1 MSLLDDTTVEVR
13 SRNRSSLNDSY
24 SLPHP
29 LSVNQTSDGGWMVRL
44 RTVIDSGRSSV
55 SEFIKSETV
64 DIPPEENGISWYAAV
79 FLVVNAALGA
89 GLLNFPQAFDQAG
102 GIVVACIVQTG
113 SVVFVIAALVILAY
127 CSDENKCATYQDVV
141 SGMCGKIARRL
152 CAAAV
157 ALYCYGTCIT
167 FLIIIGDQ
175 FERVLASWYGS
186 SFCHYW
192 YMTRNFTMIVSSV
205 VLILPFCFP
214 KRIDFLKYA
223 SSFGVLSIMYV
234 EFLVIYKFY
243 EGKHESGP
251 VKSKPDAWTDVFLVI
266 PVICFGYQCHVSCVP
281 VYSCLKNRC
290 VGVFLRTVIVAM
302 AICVLT
308 YTVAATYGYL
318 TFGSLVTSDILESY
332 DATDPVVLV
341 GLIAL
346 AIKTYTTYPILLF
359 CGRVAIDDLYLEL
372 RKISIETGMR
382 FERLR
387 RIIIA
392 MVWFVTSVFLAAVI
406 PNIGVVIQY
415 LGSLAAVFIFIFPGL
430 CLLQLALK
438 KDDIIILRKTKILI
452 AISGTFLF
460 VGSLIFGLVF
470 TQSLIENIKHKD
482 MDTIKLCH

>member
-1 MSLLDDTTVEVR
+1 MSFLDDNISEGR
-13 SRNRSSLNDSY
+13 SSRNSNLNDSF
-24 SLPHP
+24 SLPHS
-29 LSVNQTSDGGWMVRL
+29 LDNQMEESGWMVRL

-55 SEFIKSETV
+55 SELIKTQSV
-64 DIPPEENGISWYAAV
+64 DVPPEENGISWYAAV

-102 GIVVACIVQTG
+102 GIFVACMVQT
-113 SVVFVIAALVILAY
+113 VLLTFVIAALVILAY
-127 CSDENKCATYQDVV
+127 CSDNNKSSTYQEVV
-141 SGMCGKIARRL
+141 FGMCGKIAQRL
-152 CAAAV
+152 CAAAI

-175 FERVLASWYGS
+175 FERVLASWYGP

-192 YMTRNFTMIVSSV
+192 YMTRNFTMIISSV
-205 VLILPFCFP
+205 ILILPFCFP

-223 SSFGVLSIMYV
+223 SSFGVISIMYV

-251 VKSKPDAWTDVFLVI
+251 VKTKPDAWTDVFLVV

-281 VYSCLKNRC
+281 VYSCLKNRS
-290 VGVFLRTVIVAM
+290 VGTFLRTVIVAM

-318 TFGSLVTSDILESY
+318 TFGSLVASDILESY
-332 DATDPVVLV
+332 DAKDPIVLV

-359 CGRVAIDDLYLEL
+359 CGRIAIDDLYLQL
-372 RKISIETGMR
+372 RKLPKEIGLR

-392 MVWFVTSVFLAAVI
+392 TVWFVTSIFLAAVI

-438 KDDIIILRKTKILI
+438 KDEMIILRKTKILI
-452 AISGTFLF
+452 AVSGAFLF
-460 VGSLIFGLVF
+460 LGALIFGLVF
-470 TQSLIENIKHKD
+470 TQSLIENIYGKE
-482 MDTIKLCH
+482 MNTVKLCY